1 MIDIKNNYDCCGCGA
16 CEQICP
22 KKCIVLSED
31 QEGFLYPNVDNDICI
46 DCGLCE
52 KACPVINKGVEREPL
67 HVYGAMNK
75 NEKIRLKSSSGGIF
89 TILAEQTIADGG
101 VVFGA
106 RFNEKWEVQHN
117 YTETVEG
124 IEALRVSKYVQS
136 RIGNSYKEVEQ
147 FLKSSRKVL
156 FVGTPCQVAGLKCF
170 LRKDYENLLL
180 VDFICHGVPS
190 PKVWRMYLDELI
202 RTKCGGGENTVSLSL
217 NEISNIS
224 FRDKSNGWKK
234 FGFRIWSKSALGA
247 DENSVL
253 ESGIT
258 LNEEYIA
265 HSEPFNENIYMRGF
279 LKNLTLRPSCY
290 RCSAKLGKS
299 GSDITIADFWSIQ
312 LVAPEF
318 DDDKGAGLVL
328 INTLKGKGNYPLD
341 LTLYIETS
349 GDRYKCRNRCFKE
362 SPKVHPNRR
371 QFFSKLDHGVSISSL
386 IGMMLKESLIS
397 KLKKKIKYII
407 KNILKDENRNIN
419 S

>member
-31 QEGFLYPNVDNDICI
+31 QEGFVYPNVDKDICI

-52 KACPVINKGVEREPL
+52 KACPVINEGVEREPL

-75 NEKIRLKSSSGGIF
+75 NEEIRLKSSSGGIF

-117 YTETVEG
+117 YTEIIEG
-124 IEALRVSKYVQS
+124 IEALSVSKYVQS
-136 RIGNSYKEVEQ
+136 HIGNSYKEVEQ

-156 FVGTPCQVAGLKCF
+156 FVGTPCQVAGLKRF

-202 RTKCGGGENTVSLSL
+202 RTKCGVGKNSVSLSL

-234 FGFRIWSKSALGA
+234 YGFRIWSKSAFKA
-247 DENSVL
+247 DINTVSEF
-253 ESGIT
+253 GIT
-258 LNEEYIA
+258 LNEESIVY
-265 HSEPFNENIYMRGF
+265 SELFSKNIYMRGF
-279 LKNLTLRPSCY
+279 LTDLTLRPSCY
-290 RCSAKLGKS
+290 KCSAKSGRS

-318 DDDKGAGLVL
+318 DDDKGVGLVL
-328 INTLKGKGNYPLD
+328 VNTPKGRERYPLE
-341 LTLYIETS
+341 LTSYIDTTTDE
-349 GDRYKCRNRCFKE
+349 RYKNSNGGFK
-362 SPKVHPNRR
+362 SSLKIHPKRS
-371 QFFSKLDHGVSISSL
+371 QFFNKIDSGILMSELISI
-386 IGMMLKESLIS
+386 MLK
-397 KLKKKIKYII
+397 KRFATRVTRKIKHII
-407 KNILKDENRNIN
+407 KHILKQ
-419 S
+419 